1 MLIVVVYNF
10 WISANTVRLDG
21 VLWLLW
27 TQPNEEQE
35 RHGEISIAY
44 LLYICCFINH
54 FCDFENQLFCWKV
67 WFSTHLFFLQCVH
80 NRHGIFSETNNWRWN
95 LLLDKSKLCKTLYEK
110 KLHEQQFVLV
120 DFSFLLFEQL
130 WKKHRCDAVKFL
142 NKPLKLLRRWLSQN
156 SERYDA
162 LKVRCS
168 PLSLPL

>member
-1 MLIVVVYNF
+1 MNFGQHCSAWCSLVIALDTAEWRARKARINIHSLPLVHMLLYEP
-10 WISANTVRLDG
+10 L
-21 VLWLLW
+21 LWLW
-27 TQPNEEQE
+27 KPTF
-35 RHGEISIAY
+35 
-44 LLYICCFINH
+44 LLESLVFH
-54 FCDFENQLFCWKV
+54 
-67 WFSTHLFFLQCVH
+67 TPFFLQRVH
-80 NRHGIFSETNNWRWN
+80 KRHGIFSETNNWRWN
-95 LLLDKSKLCKTLYEK
+95 LLFDKSKLFKTLYEK

-142 NKPLKLLRRWLSQN
+142 NKPLMFLRRWLSPN